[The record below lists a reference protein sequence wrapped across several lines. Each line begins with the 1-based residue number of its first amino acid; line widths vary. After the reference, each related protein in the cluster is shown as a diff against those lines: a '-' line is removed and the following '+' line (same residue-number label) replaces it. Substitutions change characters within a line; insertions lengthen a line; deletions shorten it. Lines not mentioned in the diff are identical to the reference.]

1 MSFDT
6 IEDAIEAIR
15 KGEMVIVVDDEDRE
29 NEGDLVLAA
38 EKVNPEK
45 INFMAMH
52 ARGIICVPMSQ
63 ERLDELG
70 IKLLVQSEY
79 AEKGCAFTVSV
90 DARHGT
96 STGTSA
102 HDRAQTI
109 RTLVDP
115 RSKPSDL
122 IQPGHV
128 FPLRAKTG
136 GVLRRAGHTE
146 ASVDLAKLAGLY
158 PAAVI
163 CEIMN
168 EDGTM
173 ARVPQLMEFAK
184 RFNLRIISIA
194 DLIKHRSDKELL
206 VERIASAKLP
216 TRYGEFTIHAY
227 RTLIDDKEHLAL
239 VKGDVASQEN
249 VLVRVH
255 SECVTGDILGSLRC
269 DCGEQLAEA
278 MRRIQAEGRGV
289 LLYLR
294 QEGRGIGLGSKIK
307 AYHLQ
312 DAEGLDTVEANHRLG
327 FPADFRD
334 YGIGVQI
341 LKDLGL
347 ATIRILTNNP
357 KKIVGIEG
365 HGIQIVE
372 QIPLAIPPN
381 HYNYKYLKT
390 KQEKLGHKLESVL
403 GKPPRRTD

>member
-1 MSFDT
+1 VNF
-6 IEDAIEAIR
+6 DAIESALTAIR
-15 KGEMVIVVDDEDRE
+15 QGELVIVVDDEDRE

-38 EKVNPEK
+38 DKVTPEK
-45 INFMAMH
+45 INFIAKH
-52 ARGIICVPMSQ
+52 ARGIMCVPMTQ

-70 IKLLVQSEY
+70 IKLLVQSDY
-79 AEKGCAFTVSV
+79 TDKGCAFTVSV
-90 DARHGT
+90 DARTGI

-102 HDRAQTI
+102 YDRAQTI
-109 RTLVDP
+109 KTLIDP
-115 RSKPSDL
+115 HTKAADL
-122 IQPGHV
+122 VQPGHV
-128 FPLRAKTG
+128 FPLRAKAG

-146 ASVDLAKLAGLY
+146 ASVDLARLAGLY

-173 ARVPQLMEFAK
+173 ARLPQLMEFAK
-184 RFNLRIISIA
+184 QFNLRIISIA
-194 DLIKHRSDKELL
+194 DLIQYRSDQEVL

-216 TRYGEFTIHAY
+216 TRYGEFMVHAY
-227 RTLIDDKEHLAL
+227 HTLIDEKEHLAL
-239 VKGDVASQEN
+239 IKGDVVGQQN

-269 DCGEQLAEA
+269 DCGQQLAEA
-278 MRRIQAEGRGV
+278 MRRIQAEDRGV

-312 DAEGLDTVEANHRLG
+312 DEGLDTVEANHRLG

-347 ATIRILTNNP
+347 STIRILTNNP

-365 HGIQIVE
+365 HGIKIVE
-372 QIPLAIPPN
+372 QIPIAIPPN
-381 HYNYKYLKT
+381 DYNYQYLKT

-403 GKPPRRTD
+403 GKGHEED

>member
-6 IEDAIEAIR
+6 IESAIEAIR
-15 KGEMVIVVDDEDRE
+15 SGEMIIVVDDEDRE

-38 EKVNPEK
+38 EKVTPEK

-52 ARGIICVPMSQ
+52 ARGIICVPMTQ

-109 RTLVDP
+109 QTLVDP
-115 RSKPSDL
+115 RTKPSDL

-128 FPLRAKTG
+128 FPLRAKSG

-146 ASVDLAKLAGLY
+146 ASVDLATLAGLY

-173 ARVPQLMEFAK
+173 ARVPQLMQFAQ

-194 DLIKHRSDKELL
+194 DLIKHRSEKERLI
-206 VERIASAKLP
+206 ERIASAKLP

-239 VKGDVASQEN
+239 VKGEVSGQQD

-278 MRRIQAEGRGV
+278 MRRIQAEGRGI

-347 ATIRILTNNP
+347 STIRILTNNP

-365 HGIQIVE
+365 HGIRIVE
-372 QIPLAIPPN
+372 QVPIAIPPN
-381 HYNYKYLKT
+381 DYNYNYLKT

-403 GKPPRRTD
+403 SKPPRRTD